1 MKKLKIIIPANFSE
15 QATFAYL
22 MVKKIET
29 KIPVDVHFVHV
40 MSVPDTITLN
50 SNGSFDT
57 CGEVDI
63 QYLQQQK
70 VSADQQLANLVSAY
84 GEQVHTHLLAGKI
97 TDSILNF
104 SEAQQ
109 ADLIVMGTKGSW
121 GMKEKL
127 SGSETQAIATR
138 SKIPV
143 LSLMCD
149 RSDLTIK
156 DLLLVHDFNS
166 THQLEISLLQQ
177 LLAAFNS
184 TLHLLQFVGEDV
196 EKVKPE
202 LIKKMQHWANQ
213 HDISRYECHVIN
225 DVNEEQAV
233 VHFNQKFS
241 IDMVVIGIH
250 EHHGLFNKQSAEA
263 LINHLYKPLISLRLN

>member
-1 MKKLKIIIPANFSE
+1 MKKLKIIIPTNFSE

-104 SEAQQ
+104 SEAQH

-202 LIKKMQHWANQ
+202 LIKKMQQWANQ

-233 VHFNQKFS
+233 VHFNQKFP

-263 LINHLYKPLISLRLN
+263 LINHLFKPLISLRLN

>member
-1 MKKLKIIIPANFSE
+1 MKKLKIIIPTNFSE

-63 QYLQQQK
+63 QYLQKQK
-70 VSADQQLANLVSAY
+70 ISADQQLASLVSVH

-202 LIKKMQHWANQ
+202 LIKKMQQWANQ
-213 HDISRYECHVIN
+213 HNISSYECHVIN

-233 VHFNQKFS
+233 VHFNQKFP

-263 LINHLYKPLISLRLN
+263 LINHLFKPLISLRLN